1 MGDQQVFQPSKDG
14 QGTANTAASPR
25 PVIVTKIRVPR
36 RRDDLLPRR
45 RLVNFL
51 HDHLDRKLLLISAPA
66 GYGKTTLL
74 TDFAHDTD
82 LPVCWY
88 TLDAFDRDLRVFL
101 EHLIAAIALRYPDF
115 GQRSSN
121 LLQEMPDPAAN
132 LYPLVATLV
141 QEIYETIPEYFFLVL
156 DDHHTV
162 EDQEPINEF
171 LDLFVTY
178 ADENCHLV
186 IASRTLPALPNLSLL
201 VARRQAAGLSIDELR
216 FTPQEIQALA
226 WQNYQLA
233 LSPEQADELAER
245 TGGWITG
252 LLLTTAHRWEQAP
265 GEMAAHGRINVDVY
279 DYLSRQV
286 LERQPPQ
293 LRDFLLASSVLD
305 EMGPDLCAAVLQVD
319 RPAELMDMVRMRNL
333 FVTEFEGEQNR
344 LRYHDL
350 FRDFLQDALRQQ
362 DEARFRAL
370 TLRAAEAYAARGE
383 WERAVSR
390 YLALEQYT
398 PVVEILQEKGA
409 HLFDIGRWDTLAG
422 WIDALPQEER
432 AAHPRC
438 LLYRGKIH
446 MERGEHDQALA
457 LFDEVEERLRHK
469 GDTAGRAY
477 ALVMKGY
484 GLRFQGRYAEAIDQ
498 SRATLELVQGTTTE
512 EQITMALAHKN
523 TGLCRFRMG
532 QLAQGQEALEQAL
545 RLYEAIAASDNEGL
559 VDHDLGM
566 VHHDLGLGYELM
578 GNLAGAIQHYQAALV
593 RWQQLGNPAPW
604 ANTLNG
610 LGVVYYLQGRYEE
623 AAEAL
628 EEALEKARVAGDL
641 RVEAFVWASLG
652 DLYRDQGA
660 YERARQAYTQAL
672 EIADRSRA
680 GFIQTYGANGLG
692 NVSRLQG
699 DRDLAAR
706 HLLKAMGL
714 AQKHGSGYETGLC
727 HISLGILAGDLEDL
741 ATARLH
747 LDQAAEC
754 FESGGFRRDLA
765 VARLHRAQVA
775 FLAGE
780 REDALADLQSVLELR
795 EELGFDQ
802 FMVVEGLKFTGL
814 YGYVQE
820 QGLGTHILPQLRER
834 IGAQQ
839 ARLVAH
845 PEPAVRVRR
854 QQALRILG
862 LGQPRVELEGQ
873 SVQWTTTQSRDLF
886 FCLLQY
892 PQGLRKEE
900 VGAIFWPE
908 HPPHRLDGIFRSTLY
923 RLRRAIFRESVVFE
937 DGLYRF
943 NWDTDYWYDVEAF
956 DQLLDEAEEATEPR
970 QQCALLEEALG
981 LVRDEYLAG
990 VYDDW
995 CVLERERLRERRLD
1009 AQEALAGLLAG
1020 QGNLYRAIDEYRS
1033 LVAQDPY
1040 REKAHRELMRC
1051 HYRLGDRAAAVR
1063 QYQSCVQILRD
1074 DLGLSPA
1081 PETEALYL
1089 QIID

>member
-1 MGDQQVFQPSKDG
+1 MGDQQVFQPSEAGADAANPAG
-14 QGTANTAASPR
+14 QAR
-25 PVIVTKIRVPR
+25 PLIVTKIRVPR

-101 EHLIAAIALRYPDF
+101 EHLIAAIALRYPEF
-115 GQRSSN
+115 GQRSRN
-121 LLQEMPDPAAN
+121 LLQEMADPAAN

-141 QEIYETIPEYFFLVL
+141 QEIYDTIPEYFFLVL

-162 EDQEPINEF
+162 EEQEQINDF

-178 ADENCHLV
+178 VDENCHLV

-226 WQNYQLA
+226 QQNYQLA
-233 LSPEQADELAER
+233 LSPEQANQLAER

-252 LLLTTAHRWEQAP
+252 LLLTTAHRWEQAH
-265 GEMAAHGRINVDVY
+265 GEVAVRGRINVDVY

-286 LERQPPQ
+286 LERQPPR

-305 EMGPDLCAAVLQVD
+305 EMGPQLCASVLQID
-319 RPAELMDMVRMRNL
+319 RPAELMDMVRIRNL
-333 FVTEFEGEQNR
+333 FITEFEGEQNR

-350 FRDFLQDALRQQ
+350 FRDFLQDTLLQE
-362 DEARFRAL
+362 DEDRFREL

-390 YLALEQYT
+390 YLALEQYE
-398 PVVEILQEKGA
+398 PVIEILQQAGA

-422 WIDALPQEER
+422 WIDALPEAER
-432 AAHPRC
+432 AAHPRI

-457 LFDEVEERLRHK
+457 LFREVEERLRPR
-469 GDTAGRAY
+469 GDGAGRAY
-477 ALVMKGY
+477 ALVMEGY
-484 GLRFQGRYAEAIDQ
+484 GLRFQGQYAEAIAQ
-498 SRATLELVQGTTTE
+498 SRAALELVQGTTTE
-512 EQITMALAHKN
+512 EQVTMALAFKN
-523 TGLCRFRMG
+523 TGLCRFRLG
-532 QLAQGQEALEQAL
+532 QLAEGQESLEQAL
-545 RLYEAIAASDNEGL
+545 RLYEAIDATDDVGL
-559 VDHDLGM
+559 VHHDLGM
-566 VHHDLGLGYELM
+566 VHHDLGLGNELM
-578 GNLAGAIQHYQAALV
+578 GDLEGAIQHYQAALE
-593 RWQQLGNPAPW
+593 RWQQLGTPGPW

-623 AAEAL
+623 AAQAL
-628 EEALEKARVAGDL
+628 EEALEKARAAGDL

-660 YERARQAYTQAL
+660 YERARQAYTHAL

-680 GFIQTYGANGLG
+680 GFIQTYSMNGLG

-706 HLLKAMGL
+706 QLLKAMDL

-727 HISLGILAGDLEDL
+727 HTSLGILAGELEDL
-741 ATARLH
+741 ATARRH
-747 LDQAAEC
+747 LDQAVDC
-754 FESGGFRRDLA
+754 FRAGGFRRDLA
-765 VARLHRAQVA
+765 VACLQRAQVA
-775 FLAGE
+775 FLDGE
-780 REDALADLQSVLELR
+780 RGDALADLQCVLELR

-814 YGYVQE
+814 YGYAQE
-820 QGLGTHILPQLRER
+820 QGIGDRTLSHLLER
-834 IGAQQ
+834 IGAQR
-839 ARLVAH
+839 ARLASR
-845 PEPAVRVRR
+845 PEPALRAQR

-900 VGAIFWPE
+900 VAVIFWPE

-923 RLRRAIFRESVVFE
+923 RLRRAVFRESVVFE

-943 NWDTDYWYDVEAF
+943 NWDVDYWYDVEAF
-956 DQLLDEAEEATEPR
+956 DQLLDEAEEATDAK
-970 QQCALLEEALG
+970 QQRALFEEALG
-981 LVRDEYLAG
+981 LYRDEYLAG

-1009 AQEALAGLLAG
+1009 ALEALAGLLAG
-1020 QGNLYRAIDEYRS
+1020 QGNLYRAIEEYKS

-1040 REKAHRELMRC
+1040 RETAHRELMRC
-1051 HYRLGDRAAAVR
+1051 HYHLGDRAAAVR

-1081 PETEALYL
+1081 PETEELYL

>member
-1 MGDQQVFQPSKDG
+1 MGDLQVFQGSKDSG
-14 QGTANTAASPR
+14 AAGAATGGR

-36 RRDDLLPRR
+36 RRDDLLARG

-101 EHLIAAIALRYPDF
+101 EHLIAAIALRYPGF
-115 GQRSSN
+115 GQRSRN
-121 LLQEMPDPAAN
+121 LLQEIPDPGAN
-132 LYPLVATLV
+132 LYPIVATLV

-216 FTPQEIQALA
+216 FTPEEIMALA
-226 WQNYQLA
+226 RQNYQLA
-233 LSPEQADELAER
+233 LSPEQAEALAER

-265 GEMAAHGRINVDVY
+265 GEMAVHGRINVDVY

-305 EMGPDLCAAVLQVD
+305 EMGPQICASVLQIE
-319 RPAELMDMVRMRNL
+319 RPAELMDMVRIRNL
-333 FVTEFEGEQNR
+333 FVTEFEGEGNR

-350 FRDFLQDALRQQ
+350 FREFLQDTLHQQ

-370 TLRAAEAYAARGE
+370 TLRAAEAYAGRGE

-390 YLALEQYT
+390 YLALEQYQ
-398 PVVEILQEKGA
+398 PVVEILQQRGA
-409 HLFDIGRWDTLAG
+409 HLFDIGSWDTLAS

-432 AAHPRC
+432 AANPRC
-438 LLYRGKIH
+438 LLHRGKIH

-457 LFDEVEERLRHK
+457 LFDEVEETLRLR
-469 GDTAGRAY
+469 GDGAGRAY
-477 ALVMKGY
+477 ALVMKGH
-484 GLRFQGRYAEAIDQ
+484 GLRFRGRYAEAIDQ
-498 SRATLELVQGTTTE
+498 SRATLELVEGTTTE
-512 EQITMALAHKN
+512 EQITMALAHRN
-523 TGLCRFRMG
+523 TGLCHFRMG
-532 QLAQGQEALEQAL
+532 RSAQGQEALEQAL
-545 RLYEAIAASDNEGL
+545 RLYESIAAGNNEGL
-559 VDHDLGM
+559 VDHDLGI
-566 VHHDLGLGYELM
+566 VHHDLGLGCELM
-578 GNLAGAIQHYQAALV
+578 GDLEGAIQHYQAALE
-593 RWQQLGNPAPW
+593 RWQQLGNPGPW

-623 AAEAL
+623 AGQVL
-628 EEALEKARVAGDL
+628 EEALAKVRAAGDL

-660 YERARQAYTQAL
+660 YERARQAYAHAL

-706 HLLKAMGL
+706 HLLKAMDL
-714 AQKHGSGYETGLC
+714 AQKHGSAYETGLC
-727 HISLGILAGDLEDL
+727 HISLGILAGELEDL
-741 ATARLH
+741 ATARRH
-747 LDQAAEC
+747 LDQAVDC
-754 FESGGFRRDLA
+754 FQAGGFRRDLA
-765 VARLHRAQVA
+765 VACLHRAQVA

-780 REDALADLQSVLELR
+780 RENALADLRSVLELR

-802 FMVVEGLKFTGL
+802 FMVVEGLKFSGL
-814 YGYVQE
+814 YGYAQE
-820 QGLGTHILPQLRER
+820 QGLGTHILPQLLER

-839 ARLVAH
+839 VRLAAR
-845 PEPAVRVRR
+845 PEPAVQVQR
-854 QQALRILG
+854 QQALKICG
-862 LGQPRVELEGQ
+862 LGQPRVELAGQ
-873 SVQWTTTQSRDLF
+873 GVQWTTTQSRDLF

-923 RLRRAIFRESVVFE
+923 RLRRAIFRESVLFE

-956 DQLLDEAEEATEPR
+956 EQLLDQAEGATDAKQQIALLDEA
-970 QQCALLEEALG
+970 LG
-981 LVRDEYLAG
+981 LYRDEYLEG

-1009 AQEALAGLLAG
+1009 AVESLASLQAG
-1020 QGNLYRAIDEYRS
+1020 QGNLYRAIEEYQS
-1033 LVAQDPY
+1033 LVAQDPF
-1040 REKAHRELMRC
+1040 RERAHRELMRC
-1051 HYRLGDRAAAVR
+1051 HYRLGDRAAAIR
-1063 QYQSCVQILRD
+1063 QYQSCVQVLRD
-1074 DLGLSPA
+1074 ELGLSPA
-1081 PETEALYL
+1081 PETEELYL